1 MVDVPVNDN
10 IDDYKVTVF
19 AGLTAIQVISALLSV
34 FAGGIEFLV
43 LNLALGI
50 DMTICSFVI
59 LPTVFV
65 IVFSIN
71 FKKDG
76 LNIIEYV
83 NQGHWKKRKTFL
95 SYISTET
102 LKNYSLDR
110 EEVIQSFEEAEKKK
124 EEEFE
129 ALAKKLVI
137 AAILFAAVIV
147 FGVIGIIIIV
157 L

>member
-10 IDDYKVTVF
+10 IDEYKVTVF
-19 AGLTAIQVISALLSV
+19 AGLTAVQVISAILSV

-43 LNLALGI
+43 FNLALGLN
-50 DMTICSFVI
+50 MTICSFVI

-65 IVFSIN
+65 LVFGIN
-71 FKKDG
+71 FRKDE

-83 NQGHWKKRKTFL
+83 KQGHWKKREMFL

-102 LKNYSLDR
+102 LQNYSMDTGT
-110 EEVIQSFEEAEKKK
+110 VNQSFEEAEKKK

-137 AAILFAAVIV
+137 AAILFAAMIV
-147 FGVIGIIIIV
+147 SGLLFIIIIV